1 MSGKIKAVI
10 RPPQRLSAY
19 IDEPP
24 RIDAEIGGR
33 DTIPAKW
40 RGEWQPEETYAALQ
54 KVSHLGSSYVCI
66 QACQGV
72 DPEADVTLGDG
83 TEGEY
88 WILIAKKGE
97 RGEQGIQGER
107 GPQGSV
113 GAKGSPGDSVWVEN
127 VYTTPTQTVVEIFE
141 EAKGFV
147 TPVKIPNG
155 KPFEYKDFT
164 PSQLEGLRGPQGPV
178 GAKGSPGYSV
188 WVENVYTTPAQ
199 TIVELFEE
207 HKGRVTP
214 VQIPNGKPFEYK
226 DFTPSQLEALRGPQG
241 EQGEPGPSG
250 IVAPINGFF
259 SLSVDE
265 NGDLWAYSEDDL
277 SLDFEFDPETG
288 NLYVVQEV

>member
-33 DTIPAKW
+33 DTTPAKW
-40 RGEWQPEETYAALQ
+40 RGEWQQEETYAALQ
-54 KVSHLGSSYVCI
+54 KVSHLGSSYVCV

-72 DPEADVTLGDG
+72 DPEADVTLGNG
-83 TEGEY
+83 IEGQY
-88 WILIAKKGE
+88 WILIAKRGE

-113 GAKGSPGDSVWVEN
+113 GAKGSPGDSVFIEN
-127 VYTTPTQTVVEIFE
+127 VYRTNTETGVEIFE
-141 EAKGFV
+141 EAKGRV
-147 TPVKIPNG
+147 TPVQIPNG
-155 KPFEYKDFT
+155 KPFEYADFT
-164 PSQLEGLRGPQGPV
+164 PTQLEALRGPQGSV

-188 WVENVYTTPAQ
+188 WVENVYNTPAR

-207 HKGRVTP
+207 RKGRVTP
-214 VQIPNGKPFEYK
+214 VEIPNGKPFEYQ
-226 DFTPSQLEALRGPQG
+226 DFTPAQLEALRGPQG
-241 EQGEPGPSG
+241 EQGEQGPSG
-250 IVAPINGFF
+250 ITTPLNGFF
-259 SLSVDE
+259 SLYVDD

>member
-1 MSGKIKAVI
+1 
-10 RPPQRLSAY
+10 
-19 IDEPP
+19 
-24 RIDAEIGGR
+24 
-33 DTIPAKW
+33 
-40 RGEWQPEETYAALQ
+40 
-54 KVSHLGSSYVCI
+54 
-66 QACQGV
+66 
-72 DPEADVTLGDG
+72 
-83 TEGEY
+83 
-88 WILIAKKGE
+88 
-97 RGEQGIQGER
+97 
-107 GPQGSV
+107 
-113 GAKGSPGDSVWVEN
+113 
-127 VYTTPTQTVVEIFE
+127 
-141 EAKGFV
+141 
-147 TPVKIPNG
+147 VKIPNG

-277 SLDFEFDPETG
+277 SMDFEFDPETG